1 VKCPHCGQEHQ
12 NQATYCPVTGDQIIA
27 FECPNCTQVVM
38 AATAFCPY
46 CGFNLVDPPGPAVR
60 RGPLLFVAAGA
71 VLLALIFLAL
81 ILLPRLLN
89 FSSAGTSPLSSASP
103 PARLSQTP
111 GTPAPGG
118 IGSAIS
124 QTLTVEAGLKPN
136 PISSLTPSLTPSNIL
151 GAPPACTATG
161 QTWLR
166 PLDAMQMV
174 CVPTGI
180 FIIGM
185 KTCVFVGCG
194 KEVNGGTVN
203 LDAFWIDQTE
213 VTNAMFS
220 LFVAQTGYIT
230 GAERNGA
237 AEVNGNPNPVPGAD
251 WRHPQGT
258 ASSIIGLDN
267 HPVVQ
272 MSWYSSSAYCKWAG
286 GSLPTEAQWENAAR
300 DGDGRLFPWGNDL
313 PKANLLNAADSSL
326 PVSWAQKDQ
335 NDGYRYTSPVGS
347 YPDGNSPYGV
357 EDMAGNA
364 WEWTR
369 SIYKDYPYNP
379 GDGREI
385 QTAPTPGDKVTIR
398 GGGFYDDYGS
408 VRSTLRYGGMPDL
421 SHDATGFRCVYP

>member
-1 VKCPHCGQEHQ
+1 
-12 NQATYCPVTGDQIIA
+12 
-27 FECPNCTQVVM
+27 M
-38 AATAFCPY
+38 AGTAFCPY
-46 CGFNLVDPPGPAVR
+46 CGFNLIDPPVAIARRKPLIVLAV
-60 RGPLLFVAAGA
+60 GA
-71 VLLALIFLAL
+71 ISLVLIVLAL
-81 ILLPRLLN
+81 ILLPRLFN
-89 FSSAGTSPLSSASP
+89 FSSPKNSPFSSSLP
-103 PARLSQTP
+103 PAHLSQTP
-111 GTPAPGG
+111 STPAPGG
-118 IGSAIS
+118 IGSAVS
-124 QTLTVEAGLKPN
+124 QTLTVQAAS
-136 PISSLTPSLTPSNIL
+136 ISTLTPSLTPPNIL
-151 GAPPACTATG
+151 GAPPACTAMG

-174 CVPTGI
+174 CVPAGS

-185 KTCVFVGCG
+185 KTCIFVGCE

-203 LDAFWIDQTE
+203 LNAFWIDQTE

-220 LFVAQTGYIT
+220 LFVAQTGYVT
-230 GAERNGA
+230 GAERTGA

-258 ASSIIGLDN
+258 GSSISGNDN

-272 MSWYSSSAYCKWAG
+272 MNWYSASAYCKWAG
-286 GSLPTEAQWENAAR
+286 GSLPTEAQWEKAAR

-313 PKANLLNAADSSL
+313 PKGNLLNAADSSL

-335 NDGYRYTSPVGS
+335 NDGYRYTAPVGS
-347 YPDGNSPYGV
+347 FPDGNSPYGV
-357 EDMAGNA
+357 EDMAGNV

-369 SIYKDYPYNP
+369 SIYKDYPYDP

-385 QTAPTPGDKVTIR
+385 QTTPGPGDKVTMR

-408 VRSTLRYGGMPDL
+408 VRSTLRYAGIPDL